1 VVVVVSGC
9 RRRAVEEVEV
19 EGGAGGSAVG
29 LDGDRWGFVGGGR
42 EWDQGEGSVK
52 KGDVAKVVG
61 LAEVGC

>member
-19 EGGAGGSAVG
+19 EGGASGSAVG

-42 EWDQGEGSVK
+42 DKEKAALRRGMWRRW
-52 KGDVAKVVG
+52 
-61 LAEVGC
+61 